1 MAPVVALFSETP
13 FLGQNSLKMKRKPP
27 KNRRLIPFPLPGDK
41 FVFLLLF
48 FYISCAAFSCTR
60 KQRNREQRRREKYL
74 QASCQNVNTSRS
86 IDAQRGARINIFAQV
101 ELIHT
106 CRVDWRESERWLSCH
121 PKAPVFNESNT
132 NQLSF
137 KLDRRQKARCLRVF
151 VPCERGRTEPSK
163 IQKLWRLQSS
173 FFCTKINE
181 FPEISQVEMT

>member
-48 FYISCAAFSCTR
+48 FYISCAAFSCTHAPEN
-60 KQRNREQRRREKYL
+60 KETGNKDGEKSIY
-74 QASCQNVNTSRS
+74 QNVHTSRS

-137 KLDRRQKARCLRVF
+137 KLDRRQKARCLWVS